1 MRKHLTY
8 AGTAALLTLGLAC
21 MMAGSAQARWASG
34 TCSATTHCYAT
45 SHLYGPSELTGV
57 VANKPLVSYVGEWEN
72 GSFKSEELWLEF
84 STKPG
89 WIETGIIAGEGYDC
103 CVARRFYAQES
114 PGGRFIYYE
123 SPEGAPAGVNTYSII
138 QDDGKNGV
146 WNVWWGC
153 GPGVYNCWNKVAS
166 FGGGLPVYA
175 NELEAGLEVSSNIEP
190 EAAGADEVARGNPS
204 WLPWTGAGYFV
215 NELAFNWFIN
225 PASPGPGNIQWGTK
239 PGANNYTTL
248 SAPKSFAGLPVE
260 VTTEE
265 GTALQPTLA
274 PHPRGRTISP
284 GKYRVTARYTGT
296 NAIKWEYVGNT
307 PPNVQALEHGE
318 P

>member
-1 MRKHLTY
+1 MRRHLTY
-8 AGTAALLTLGLAC
+8 AMVALILAIIP
-21 MMAGSAQARWASG
+21 ASAQARWASG
-34 TCSATTHCYAT
+34 TCSAASHCYAT

-57 VANKPLVSYVGEWEN
+57 VANKPLVSNVPEWPS
-72 GSFKSEELWLEF
+72 GAFKSEELWLEF
-84 STKPG
+84 SSKPG

-103 CVARRFYAQES
+103 CYTRRFYAQES
-114 PGGRFIYYE
+114 PGGNFTYYE
-123 SPEGAPAGVNTYSII
+123 SPEVAPGGVNTYSVI
-138 QDDGKNGV
+138 QDDGRNGV

-153 GPGVYNCWNKVAS
+153 GPGVYNCWNKAAR

-175 NELEAGLEVSSNIEP
+175 NELEAGLEVSSNTEP
-190 EAAGADEVARGNPS
+190 EAAGADEVARGNLNG

-225 PASPGPGNIQWGTK
+225 PADPAAGNIQWGTK
-239 PGANNYTTL
+239 PGANNYAA
-248 SAPKSFAGLPVE
+248 SSPPKDYAALPVE
-260 VTTEE
+260 VTTEQ
-265 GTALQPTLA
+265 GAALEPTLA
-274 PHPRGRTISP
+274 PEPRGRTIRP
-284 GKYRVTARYTGT
+284 GKYRAIARYTGT